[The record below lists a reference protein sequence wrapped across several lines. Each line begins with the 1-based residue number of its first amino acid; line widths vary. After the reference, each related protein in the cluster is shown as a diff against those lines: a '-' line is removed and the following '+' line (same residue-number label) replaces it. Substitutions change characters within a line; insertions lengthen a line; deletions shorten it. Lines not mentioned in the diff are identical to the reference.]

1 MEQYS
6 GTFMINC
13 RSLQGKEDNLSRKR
27 LMQLRI
33 QVTDSNLKQYSNIIM
48 RTCTYSTITNTIQ
61 YNTIQYN
68 TIQYYTIQ
76 YYTIQYYT
84 IQYNTIQYNTIQCN
98 LLYFTSGKFFNL
110 SFSDMPLV
118 LVLVLLLL
126 LFTLSLLSTSSKA
139 VCP

>member
-48 RTCTYSTITNTIQ
+48 RTCTYSTITNAILCQTQI
-61 YNTIQYN
+61 
-68 TIQYYTIQ
+68 YTHTHI
-76 YYTIQYYT
+76 YIYIYKHTH
-84 IQYNTIQYNTIQCN
+84 
-98 LLYFTSGKFFNL
+98 LYSIVMTG
-110 SFSDMPLV
+110 
-118 LVLVLLLL
+118 
-126 LFTLSLLSTSSKA
+126 LFKNEYKRF
-139 VCP
+139 